1 MLPATLSNRFSQ
13 LSIGVSR
20 TSIRHGHWVP
30 NRQMPQYKLAKFPE
44 GHGEQIWVWSHQLT
58 RQVVYSHSKVMESHR
73 VLRQLP
79 FNGKKLR
86 PAALRK
92 DYWKPMALIQLP
104 KGAGA
109 AGQSVFQKLREFRK
123 MHELCWD
130 DSLRFDVVK
139 TEALSMPPEEGAPRV
154 KERRRVLNKFERG
167 QRLNDQYANSIADM
181 AAALAGKGRGNR
193 LFVRRGDRVK
203 GRLQGRKWLDYR
215 MKLSG
220 QEEKLDEL
228 NNNQRLLPVTVT
240 WAVDADRNYASSW
253 SKNVKHKLFDDAV
266 RLLEV
271 YKRQAPAASEKPNNK
286 KPAGK
291 DYIKYRIQEVK
302 DDIPAEFSEGGKAK
316 AADRDRTIREPTESS
331 EQANGK
337 AIGEDR
343 TIPEEKKNEK
353 AESKP

>member
-20 TSIRHGHWVP
+20 TSVRHGHFMP
-30 NRQMPQYKLAKFPE
+30 KRQRPQYKLAKFPE

-58 RQVVYSHSKVMESHR
+58 RQVVYSHSKTMESHR

-92 DYWKPMALIQLP
+92 DYWKPMAMIQLP

-130 DSLRFDVVK
+130 ESLRFDVVK
-139 TEALSMPPEEGAPRV
+139 TEALSSPEKGGPPV

-193 LFVRRGDRVK
+193 MFVRRGDRVK

-215 MKLSG
+215 MKLAN
-220 QEEKLDEL
+220 QLEELEEL
-228 NNNQRLLPVTVT
+228 NKEQKLLPVTVS

-253 SKNVKHKLFDDAV
+253 SENVKHKLFDDAV
-266 RLLEV
+266 RLLEE
-271 YKRQAPAASEKPNNK
+271 YKRKVPKASKKPNDKKLDDK
-286 KPAGK
+286 KPTGK
-291 DYIKYRIQEVK
+291 DNIKYIYQEVK
-302 DDIPAEFSEGGKAK
+302 DDIPAEFSKKGKTK
-316 AADRDRTIREPTESS
+316 AVSEDRTIR
-331 EQANGK
+331 
-337 AIGEDR
+337 
-343 TIPEEKKNEK
+343 
-353 AESKP
+353 AE

>member
-20 TSIRHGHWVP
+20 TSIRHGHFMP
-30 NRQMPQYKLAKFPE
+30 KRQRPQYKLAKFPE

-58 RQVVYSHSKVMESHR
+58 RQVVYSHSQIMESHR
-73 VLRQLP
+73 ALRQLP

-92 DYWKPMALIQLP
+92 DYWKPMAMIQLP

-139 TEALSMPPEEGAPRV
+139 TEALPGKDALRV
-154 KERRRVLNKFERG
+154 KQRRRVLNKFERG

-181 AAALAGKGRGNR
+181 AAVLAGKGRGNR

-215 MKLSG
+215 MKLAG
-220 QEEKLDEL
+220 QLKTLKEL
-228 NNNQRLLPVTVT
+228 NNDAKLLPVTVT

-253 SKNVKHKLFDDAV
+253 SENVKHKLFDDAV

-271 YKRQAPAASEKPNNK
+271 YRRKAPAASKKPDVK
-286 KPAGK
+286 KPAAK
-291 DYIKYRIQEVK
+291 DNIKYRYQDVK
-302 DDIPAEFSEGGKAK
+302 DDIPAEFREGGKKK
-316 AADRDRTIREPTESS
+316 AV
-331 EQANGK
+331 
-337 AIGEDR
+337 GEDR

>member
-20 TSIRHGHWVP
+20 TSVRHGHFMP
-30 NRQMPQYKLAKFPE
+30 KRQRPQYKLAKFPE

-58 RQVVYSHSKVMESHR
+58 RQVVYSHSKIMESHR

-92 DYWKPMALIQLP
+92 DYWKPMAMIQLP

-130 DSLRFDVVK
+130 ESLRFDVVK
-139 TEALSMPPEEGAPRV
+139 TEALSSPRPV

-181 AAALAGKGRGNR
+181 AAVLAGQGRGNR

-215 MKLSG
+215 MKLAN
-220 QEEKLDEL
+220 QLEALKEL
-228 NNNQRLLPVTVT
+228 NREQKLLPVTVS
-240 WAVDADRNYASSW
+240 WAVDADRNYARSW
-253 SKNVKHKLFDDAV
+253 SENVKHKLFDDAV
-266 RLLEV
+266 RLFEV
-271 YKRQAPAASEKPNNK
+271 YKRKVPKASKKPNDK
-286 KPAGK
+286 KPNDKKPNDRKPDDKKPISK
-291 DYIKYRIQEVK
+291 DNIKYVYQEVK
-302 DDIPAEFSEGGKAK
+302 DDIPAEFSKKGKAK
-316 AADRDRTIREPTESS
+316 AV
-331 EQANGK
+331 
-337 AIGEDR
+337 GEDR
-343 TIPEEKKNEK
+343 TIRDE
-353 AESKP
+353 

>member
-20 TSIRHGHWVP
+20 TSVRHGHFMP
-30 NRQMPQYKLAKFPE
+30 KRQRPQYKLAKFPE

-58 RQVVYSHSKVMESHR
+58 RQVVYSHSKIMESHR

-92 DYWKPMALIQLP
+92 DYWKPMAMIQLP

-130 DSLRFDVVK
+130 ESLRFDVVK
-139 TEALSMPPEEGAPRV
+139 TEALSSPEKGPRPV

-167 QRLNDQYANSIADM
+167 QRLNDQ
-181 AAALAGKGRGNR
+181 
-193 LFVRRGDRVK
+193 VK

-215 MKLSG
+215 MKLAN
-220 QEEKLDEL
+220 QLEALKEL
-228 NNNQRLLPVTVT
+228 NREQKLLPVTVS

-253 SKNVKHKLFDDAV
+253 SENVKHKLFDDAV

-271 YKRQAPAASEKPNNK
+271 YKRKVPKASKKPNDKEPKDK
-286 KPAGK
+286 KPDDKKPTGK
-291 DYIKYRIQEVK
+291 DNIKYVYQEVK
-302 DDIPAEFSEGGKAK
+302 DDIPAEFSKKGKAK
-316 AADRDRTIREPTESS
+316 AV
-331 EQANGK
+331 
-337 AIGEDR
+337 GEDR
-343 TIPEEKKNEK
+343 TIRDE
-353 AESKP
+353 